1 MTASISTPP
10 HTDSNPQS
18 VSTIP
23 TAPTPTAAD
32 TDSSPAMSSVD
43 AAVDTHVDDVKDFDP
58 EIARPSSPRRE
69 HDDIER
75 LGKEKAQVLQ
85 AEAANIQESLA
96 GIVDRIARIKEE
108 YERLSSENKFLQ
120 DYIGNLMSTGNLIS
134 K

>member
-1 MTASISTPP
+1 MST
-10 HTDSNPQS
+10 
-18 VSTIP
+18 
-23 TAPTPTAAD
+23 
-32 TDSSPAMSSVD
+32 VD
-43 AAVDTHVDDVKDFDP
+43 AAVGKPIDDAKDFDS
-58 EIARPSSPRRE
+58 EIDRPSSPRLE
-69 HDDIER
+69 HEDIER
-75 LGKEKAQVLQ
+75 LGQEKAEVLQ

>member
-1 MTASISTPP
+1 MSISKNTE
-10 HTDSNPQS
+10 SNIDNTPQS
-18 VSTIP
+18 VPAIP
-23 TAPTPTAAD
+23 DPFSFAAAD
-32 TDSSPAMSSVD
+32 TESAPATS
-43 AAVDTHVDDVKDFDP
+43 AVNDINQPIDNNANIGN

-69 HDDIER
+69 HGDIER

-85 AEAANIQESLA
+85 AEAASIQESLA

>member
-1 MTASISTPP
+1 MTASISTPS
-10 HTDSNPQS
+10 HADSISKS

-23 TAPTPTAAD
+23 TSPTLAAAD
-32 TDSSPAMSSVD
+32 TDSSPVMSTAADKPIDD
-43 AAVDTHVDDVKDFDP
+43 AKDFDP
-58 EIARPSSPRRE
+58 EIDRPSSPRRE

-75 LGKEKAQVLQ
+75 LGQEKAQVLQ